1 MYSLNSEITP
11 LALPMIFDYS
21 ESAVIPII
29 IVFLTMGLGT
39 MTLTPEPDVSIP
51 MYRLVE
57 SEEQVDI
64 YNKFT
69 RLRNII
75 YDVIRKG

>member
-1 MYSLNSEITP
+1 MV
-11 LALPMIFDYS
+11 FDYS
-21 ESAVIPII
+21 ASAVIPII

-75 YDVIRKG
+75 YNVIRKG